1 MASDLASS
9 TVSHPA
15 LCQFVTYGLMK
26 NFIKYYSVTSA
37 AVSSN
42 AHVAFGTLSFEEQNT
57 LRFIAG
63 YVSRKIYKN
72 VQESSHP
79 EKEGMAT
86 CIKEMIGG
94 L

>member
-26 NFIKYYSVTSA
+26 NFIKYHSVTSA
-37 AVSSN
+37 AGSSN
-42 AHVAFGTLSFEEQNT
+42 AHVASRTLSFEEQNA

-63 YVSRKIYKN
+63 YVRIKKDL
-72 VQESSHP
+72 QE
-79 EKEGMAT
+79 
-86 CIKEMIGG
+86 C
-94 L
+94 